1 MNIHKSILVFMDAAS
16 IYVSNLRFEIEEA
29 GDFLHSKAYTEEEY
43 KKVTSRASEKIAE
56 IEEASSVLL
65 DFVQILNRR
74 SRAAENLEE
83 AESHLKSILD
93 ISL

>member
-1 MNIHKSILVFMDAAS
+1 MDIHKSILVIMDAAS
-16 IYVSNLRFEIEEA
+16 IYVSKLRFEIEEA
-29 GDFLHSKAYTEEEY
+29 GDFLHSKAYTEEDY
-43 KKVTSRASEKIAE
+43 KKVTNFASEKIAQ

-65 DFVQILNRR
+65 DFLQILNRR

-83 AESHLKSILD
+83 AEDQLKFFLN